1 MSARVFETG
10 VKGLDAMLGGGIR
23 WGSLFNIVS
32 DLFDR
37 ETLCHQIIA
46 NALRRGFI
54 VYYLCFKEAPER
66 VRLLMKEMNLNA
78 EHYEKKRL
86 LRFYTPFEAD
96 LTRASKESAELIKA
110 FDKFLAGMMKDIT
123 LRVITGKKALVVIN
137 NVSAIY
143 DLLHEDPKFKDFLT
157 KGSSWLRKLIKIINI
172 NIADLRHLEAAE
184 SIVDFCIIMKD
195 IDGIPYIKLTKI
207 AASGW
212 VPYKSTQN
220 AIEIAEEFM

>member
-1 MSARVFETG
+1 
-10 VKGLDAMLGGGIR
+10 
-23 WGSLFNIVS
+23 
-32 DLFDR
+32 
-37 ETLCHQIIA
+37 
-46 NALRRGFI
+46 
-54 VYYLCFKEAPER
+54 
-66 VRLLMKEMNLNA
+66 
-78 EHYEKKRL
+78 
-86 LRFYTPFEAD
+86 
-96 LTRASKESAELIKA
+96 
-110 FDKFLAGMMKDIT
+110 MKDIT